1 MHSLSAGDDF
11 TLSGYE
17 EYTTLE
23 NPTECDITD
32 DDFDTDFPGTYFVEY
47 SVKDA
52 ADNEDNFYVVVM
64 VLSDYYDDAVGLS
77 GDDLLLSL
85 RTIINTDVQRKSYE
99 DAKTILQES
108 DCDPNNEDNVILI
121 YLGTSVPG
129 QWDAGTTW
137 NREHIWPQSRMEGVY
152 RADDDLHNL
161 KPANPSEN
169 SSRGNKYFSDVK
181 TTETYA
187 PREEVRG
194 DIARILFYMTLMYEE
209 LELVNTAPDGN
220 QMALLDVLI
229 EWHNDDQV
237 DDFETN
243 RNDVIYGYQNN
254 RNPFIDYPFFYEL
267 IYNSELLIW
276 Q

>member
-47 SVKDA
+47 SVKDV

-99 DAKTILQES
+99 D
-108 DCDPNNEDNVILI
+108 
-121 YLGTSVPG
+121 
-129 QWDAGTTW
+129 
-137 NREHIWPQSRMEGVY
+137 
-152 RADDDLHNL
+152 
-161 KPANPSEN
+161 
-169 SSRGNKYFSDVK
+169 
-181 TTETYA
+181 
-187 PREEVRG
+187 
-194 DIARILFYMTLMYEE
+194 
-209 LELVNTAPDGN
+209 VN
-220 QMALLDVLI
+220 
-229 EWHNDDQV
+229 
-237 DDFETN
+237 
-243 RNDVIYGYQNN
+243 
-254 RNPFIDYPFFYEL
+254 
-267 IYNSELLIW
+267 
-276 Q
+276 